1 MFSVIHF
8 LNNQVIFYFFFD
20 SLLLFLILYTL
31 IGLVSK
37 NGETRILAFFIYFEL
52 IQLLLATILLLGSLY
67 QPFEIPIYLTTALL
81 IIGASGAETGIF
93 LALFI
98 RYFRLTGLTKFI
110 HDKSRNI
117 SYFTNEKRVK
127 RLFPQ

>member
-20 SLLLFLILYTL
+20 GLLLFLILYTL

-52 IQLLLATILLLGSLY
+52 IQLLLATMLLLGSLY

-117 SYFTNEKRVK
+117 SYFINEKRVK